1 MNSSHLIG
9 FRLPPLNALRAFEAA
24 GRLES
29 FNRAAEELHVTPS
42 AVSHQIRG
50 LEEFLGVKL
59 FIRHTRQVRLAED
72 GRDLLV
78 SVQNAFAQIGSA
90 ARRIQRTHDDGTLTL
105 QVTPNFAT
113 EWLVPRL
120 LGFQDEHPEIEV
132 RMVTT
137 VGYDEATLDTDNVDL
152 AIWYGSGRW
161 PDVTAERLMNEHLVP
176 VCSPT
181 LLETPNGLREPDD
194 LGNATLI
201 HVLIRIG
208 QWRNWLM
215 AAGLDGI
222 DPNSGPKFHNTPL
235 ALEAA
240 AAGMGV
246 AIANR
251 AFVESYLKDQRLVIP
266 FEVELASHSAY
277 YLLYAED
284 SLKRPSV
291 AAFRSW
297 IRDIIEHEGEG
308 EPAVHHDLPGRRIV
322 GPMDSSTEPESVTVD

>member
-1 MNSSHLIG
+1 MNSPHLTNL
-9 FRLPPLNALRAFEAA
+9 RLPPLNALRAFEAA

-42 AVSHQIRG
+42 AISHQIRG
-50 LEEFLGVKL
+50 LEDFLGIKL
-59 FIRHTRQVRLAED
+59 FVRHTRRVKLAED

-78 SVQNAFAQIGSA
+78 TVQNAFAQISSA
-90 ARRIQRTHDDGTLTL
+90 ARRIQRTHDDGVLTL

-137 VGYDEATLDTDNVDL
+137 VGYDEATLDTENVDL

-161 PDVTAERLMNEHLVP
+161 PDVTAERLMTEQLVP
-176 VCSPT
+176 VCSPN
-181 LLETPNGLREPDD
+181 LLDKPNGLHNPED
-194 LGNATLI
+194 LRNTTLI

-208 QWRNWLM
+208 QWRNWLL

-251 AFVESYLKDQRLVIP
+251 AFVENYLKDQRLVIP

-277 YLLYAED
+277 YLLYSED
-284 SLKRPSV
+284 ALKRPSV

-322 GPMDSSTEPESVTVD
+322 DSRESLPPKEAVPAD